1 MGVFVIAEAGSTW
14 RQVRTP
20 EQLQGTGIGAEGYLA
35 TARRS
40 IEAAKECGA
49 DAWKCQWTSNAEAM
63 AARRGH
69 PEWAEGY
76 RKWLQYPAELLP
88 ALKSLCDAAGIEFM
102 CTVYLIEDIATIAPL
117 VKRFKVSAFES
128 QWEEFIKAHPRDR
141 GMIVSFNSHPHNW
154 TGYINQLYCVS
165 KYPTPLEDLHFATVA
180 PYGFEDGGYL
190 GFSDH
195 TTSLLTG
202 ALSVAAGGSIVEKH
216 IRLHDTDK
224 ANPDYGHSL
233 IADAQDDDPPGHSN
247 FGAYVEYIREAEKA
261 L

>member
-1 MGVFVIAEAGSTW
+1 MGVFVIAEAGSSHDNDLSKAY
-14 RQVRTP
+14 R
-20 EQLQGTGIGAEGYLA
+20 L
-35 TARRS
+35 

-49 DAWKCQWTSNAEAM
+49 DAVKFQYWSSSKALATRRGIPDAEAKYESC
-63 AARRGH
+63 RISKEFVDNLYTHCTERV
-69 PEWAEGY
+69 
-76 RKWLQYPAELLP
+76 K
-88 ALKSLCDAAGIEFM
+88 IEFM
-102 CTVYLIEDIATIAPL
+102 CSTFLIEDIPFIAQY
-117 VKRFKVSAFES
+117 VKRFKVSAFEGRWTEFVDAHLPYS
-128 QWEEFIKAHPRDR
+128 KQIIISNGMSSRTAYPGFIKNPCD
-141 GMIVSFNSHPHNW
+141 IKNLV
-154 TGYINQLYCVS
+154 CVS
-165 KYPTPLEDLHFATVA
+165 KYPAALEDYDLKLLW
-180 PYGFEDGGYL
+180 PNEMGSNDGL
-190 GFSDH
+190 SDH